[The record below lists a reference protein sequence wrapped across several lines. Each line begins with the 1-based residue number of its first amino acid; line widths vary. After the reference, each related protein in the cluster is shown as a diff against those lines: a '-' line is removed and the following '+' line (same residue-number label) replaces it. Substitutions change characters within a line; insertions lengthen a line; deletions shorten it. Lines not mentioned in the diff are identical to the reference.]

1 MQSGKDW
8 LSASLRIKSG
18 KVADA
23 PTIPG
28 QSQARPGLVASGVF
42 LINPPYTLKAAL
54 KTALPQMVECLG
66 QDNQSGFTLEGSN

>member
-1 MQSGKDW
+1 M
-8 LSASLRIKSG
+8 SASLRIKSG
-18 KVADA
+18 KVTDA

-54 KTALPQMVECLG
+54 KEALPQLVECLG
-66 QDNQSGFTLEGSN
+66 QDHQSGFTLEGSN